1 MKFNLKNTVI
11 DYIVIGS
18 LIIASGIFTALFYLN
33 DEEGASVS
41 VYYHSE
47 KITTLNLKEDSTFV
61 MEPEDYPN
69 LLGELIIEVKDGQVR
84 VAKEQSPIHTCSKQ
98 GWVKTPG
105 WMITCLP
112 NDVYLIVEGKSDFDA
127 PPIGT
132 IYYTEVE
139 LWDEAAW

>member
-1 MKFNLKNTVI
+1 MKFNLKNSVI

-84 VAKEQSPIHTCSKQ
+84 VAKEQ
-98 GWVKTPG
+98 TPG

-139 LWDEAAW
+139 L